1 MQMKSFEQ
9 KIFDY
14 LCANLSPKRFEH
26 SYYTAKF
33 AVELARI
40 YGVDVLKAQ
49 TAGLL
54 HDCAK
59 GMPQKRLISFCRK
72 NCGKIKKL
80 EEIIKYAPDVL
91 HSFAAAVIAQKRFK
105 IKDNDILNAINNHT
119 IGRENMSA
127 LEKIIFVSDAVSYDR
142 KFRFA
147 SKIRKL
153 AKADFDAAF
162 KTVMRNKIEYV
173 LSKGLKL
180 CPQALETWNY
190 YAV

>member
-1 MQMKSFEQ
+1 MKNFEQ

-14 LCANLSPKRFEH
+14 LAAHLSPKRFEH

-40 YGVDVLKAQ
+40 YGVDALKAQ

-59 GMPQKRLISFCRK
+59 GMAKKTLISFCEK
-72 NCGKIKKL
+72 NCNKTTNFKDIV
-80 EEIIKYAPDVL
+80 KYAPQIL
-91 HSFAAAVIAQKRFK
+91 HSFAGEIIAKEKFG
-105 IKDNDILNAINNHT
+105 IKDKDVLNSIKNHT
-119 IGRENMSA
+119 LGRPNMSS
-127 LEKIIFVSDAVSYDR
+127 LEKILFTADAVSYDR
-142 KFRFA
+142 KFHFS

-153 AKADFDAAF
+153 AKTDFDAAF
-162 KTVMRNKIEYV
+162 KAVMRHKMEYV
-173 LSKGLKL
+173 LIKGVWL
-180 CPQALETWNY
+180 CPAALKTWNY